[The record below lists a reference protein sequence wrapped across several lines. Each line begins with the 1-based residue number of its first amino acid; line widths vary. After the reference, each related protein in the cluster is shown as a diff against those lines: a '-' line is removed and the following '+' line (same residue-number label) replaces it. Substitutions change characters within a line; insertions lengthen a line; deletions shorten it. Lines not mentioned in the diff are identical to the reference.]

1 MRKPCAGRWRERN
14 EYIEEKE
21 SGCEWLCLMRSNVT
35 ASLEINNFSVYIR
48 AGLIDSDSINKG
60 IKY

>member
-1 MRKPCAGRWRERN
+1 MN
-14 EYIEEKE
+14 ILSEKE
-21 SGCEWLCLMRSNVT
+21 SGCEWLCYQCSNVI

-48 AGLIDSDSINKG
+48 AGLIDGDSINEG